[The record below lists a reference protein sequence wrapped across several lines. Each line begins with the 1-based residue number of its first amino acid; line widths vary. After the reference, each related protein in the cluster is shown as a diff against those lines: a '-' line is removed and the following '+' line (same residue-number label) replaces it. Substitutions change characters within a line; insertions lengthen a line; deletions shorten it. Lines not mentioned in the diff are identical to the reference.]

1 MAVSDT
7 LEKVNLFN
15 IFFKRNATC
24 IRIELNIVHI
34 LTISLKKAGAIFLNL
49 ECKSCCISAIDIA
62 K

>member
-34 LTISLKKAGAIFLNL
+34 LTISLKKAGANFLNF
-49 ECKSCCISAIDIA
+49 E
-62 K
+62 

>member
-24 IRIELNIVHI
+24 IRIELNIVPI

-49 ECKSCCISAIDIA
+49 E
-62 K
+62 

>member
-24 IRIELNIVHI
+24 IRIKLNIVHI

-49 ECKSCCISAIDIA
+49 E
-62 K
+62 